1 MRILRLLHTAKE
13 IQVLS
18 LKLLIQQSARYWNKQ
33 QIKIQTQG
41 SLTTNHTS
49 VLQLINTMWLY
60 SESQLSNALFSQYF
74 LRSVWE
80 LCHVTNSSV
89 ELGDNRNRAS
99 HTLQSE
105 GAGKARWS
113 PVCLSCHISS
123 QTLWETPRSL
133 GWRMRRERAGAEVG
147 SVTHPQHCRQ
157 SMQLLRS

>member
-113 PVCLSCHISS
+113 PCVSVLPYKLSD
-123 QTLWETPRSL
+123 SL
-133 GWRMRRERAGAEVG
+133 GDTEEPRMENEERK
-147 SVTHPQHCRQ
+147 SRD
-157 SMQLLRS
+157 RSRVRYTSPALSSKYATA